1 MALEAQGQAARLSKP
16 SWKDP
21 RLLIGILLVLAS
33 VAGVVALVGNAGKT
47 VPVYAAKDALVVGQK
62 ITPESFNIVHVQLGD
77 VGGKYLNPEVVL
89 GENSVAV
96 RMVPKGELV
105 ARSSIGQT
113 DALDRKP
120 APVTVSEPLPKEVV
134 VGSYVDVWVA
144 LPDERNG
151 FQAPVLM
158 LPGAEV
164 AALNVASGS
173 LGSGKYMQIMVL
185 VSDAQ
190 MPKFLGAVANKAKVS
205 VVWNPG
211 AAQ

>member
-62 ITPESFNIVHVQLGD
+62 ITPESFNIVQVQLGD

>member
-1 MALEAQGQAARLSKP
+1 METSGPAPRLSKP

-33 VAGVVALVGNAGKT
+33 VAGVVALVGNADSR
-47 VPVYAAKDALVVGQK
+47 VPMYSAKDALVVGQK
-62 ITPESFNIVHVQLGD
+62 ITAESFTVVQVQLGD
-77 VGGKYLNPEVVL
+77 VDGKYLDPTDELDVNA
-89 GENSVAV
+89 VAV

-105 ARSSIGQT
+105 SRTSIGRI

-120 APVTVSEPLPKEVV
+120 APITITEPLPKEVV
-134 VGSYVDVWVA
+134 VGAYVDVWVA
-144 LPDERNG
+144 LPDDRNG
-151 FQAPVLM
+151 FVEPVLM

-164 AALNVASGS
+164 ASLSAASGT
-173 LGSGKYMQIMVL
+173 LGASKNMALMVL
-185 VSDAQ
+185 VTDAQ

>member
-1 MALEAQGQAARLSKP
+1 MAIQTPGQAPRLRKP

-33 VAGVVALVGNAGKT
+33 VAGVVALVGNAATT
-47 VPVYAAKDALVVGQK
+47 VPMYAAKDALVVGQS
-62 ITPESFNIVHVQLGD
+62 ITEDSFTIVQVQLGEVD
-77 VGGKYLNPEVVL
+77 RKYLNPADEL
-89 GENSVAV
+89 DANAVAI

-105 ARSSIGQT
+105 SRTSIGKV

-120 APVTVSEPLPKEVV
+120 APVTISEPLPKEVV
-134 VGSYVDVWVA
+134 VGAYVDVWVA
-144 LPDERNG
+144 LPDDRNG
-151 FQAPVLM
+151 FAEPILM

-164 AALNVASGS
+164 AAVNTAPGS
-173 LGSGKYMQIMVL
+173 LGSTKNMALMVL
-185 VSDAQ
+185 VTDVQ

-211 AAQ
+211 AAP

>member
-1 MALEAQGQAARLSKP
+1 METSGPAPRLSKP

-33 VAGVVALVGNAGKT
+33 VAGVVALVGNADST
-47 VPVYAAKDALVVGQK
+47 VPMYAAKDALVVGQK
-62 ITPESFNIVHVQLGD
+62 ITAESFTVVQVQLGD
-77 VGGKYLNPEVVL
+77 VDGKYLDPTDELDVNA
-89 GENSVAV
+89 VAV

-105 ARSSIGQT
+105 SRTSIGRI

-120 APVTVSEPLPKEVV
+120 APISITEPLPKEVV
-134 VGSYVDVWVA
+134 VGAYVDVWVA
-144 LPDERNG
+144 LPDDRNG
-151 FQAPVLM
+151 FVEPVLM

-164 AALNVASGS
+164 ASLSAASGT
-173 LGSGKYMQIMVL
+173 LGASKNMALMVL
-185 VSDAQ
+185 VTDAQ

>member
-1 MALEAQGQAARLSKP
+1 METSGPAPRLSKP

-21 RLLIGILLVLAS
+21 RLVIGILLVLAS
-33 VAGVVALVGNAGKT
+33 VAGVVALVGNADST
-47 VPVYAAKDALVVGQK
+47 VPMYAAKDALVVGQK
-62 ITPESFNIVHVQLGD
+62 ITAESFTVVQVQLGD
-77 VGGKYLNPEVVL
+77 VDGKYLDPTDELDVNA
-89 GENSVAV
+89 VAV

-105 ARSSIGQT
+105 SRTSIGRI

-120 APVTVSEPLPKEVV
+120 APISITEPLPKEVV
-134 VGSYVDVWVA
+134 VGAYVDVWVA
-144 LPDERNG
+144 LPDDRNG
-151 FQAPVLM
+151 FVEPVLM

-164 AALNVASGS
+164 ASLSAASGT
-173 LGSGKYMQIMVL
+173 LGASKNMALMVL
-185 VSDAQ
+185 VTDAQ

>member
-1 MALEAQGQAARLSKP
+1 MAMDGQGQAPRLRKP

-47 VPVYAAKDALVVGQK
+47 VPMYVARDALVVGQK
-62 ITPESFNIVHVQLGD
+62 ITVESFNLIDVQLGEASA
-77 VGGKYLNPEVVL
+77 KYLDPGDEL
-89 GENSVAV
+89 AENAVAV
-96 RMVPKGELV
+96 RMVPKGEIV
-105 ARSSIGQT
+105 PRSSIGRT
-113 DALDRKP
+113 DVLDRKP
-120 APVTVSEPLPKEVV
+120 VSVTVDEPLPKEVL
-134 VGSYVDVWVA
+134 VGSHVDVWVS

-151 FQAPVLM
+151 FKSPVLM

-164 AALNVASGS
+164 AAVNAAASS
-173 LGSGKYMQIMVL
+173 LGSSKNMQVMVL
-185 VSDAQ
+185 ATDAQ

-211 AAQ
+211 AAP

>member
-1 MALEAQGQAARLSKP
+1 MAVEEHGSAPRLSKP

-21 RLLIGILLVLAS
+21 RLLIGILMVLAS
-33 VAGVVALVGNAGKT
+33 VAGVVALVGSAGKT
-47 VPVYAAKDALVVGQK
+47 VPMYVAKDALVVGQRLSN
-62 ITPESFNIVHVQLGD
+62 ESFTIVQVQLGD
-77 VGGKYLNPEVVL
+77 VDGKYLDPQEGL
-89 GENSVAV
+89 AENSVAV

-105 ARSSIGQT
+105 SRSSVGQT

-120 APVTVSEPLPKEVV
+120 VSVTVDEPLPKEVL
-134 VGSYVDVWVA
+134 VGTYVDVWVA

-151 FQAPVLM
+151 FQAPILM

-164 AALNVASGS
+164 AALNVAASS
-173 LGSGKYMQIMVL
+173 LGSGKNTQLMVL
-185 VSDAQ
+185 VTDAQ
-190 MPKFLGAVANKAKVS
+190 MPKFLGAVANKAKVA

>member
-1 MALEAQGQAARLSKP
+1 METSGPAPRLSKP

-33 VAGVVALVGNAGKT
+33 VAGVVALVGNADST
-47 VPVYAAKDALVVGQK
+47 VPMYAAKDALVVGQK
-62 ITPESFNIVHVQLGD
+62 ITAESFTVVQVQLGD
-77 VGGKYLNPEVVL
+77 VDGKYLDPTDELDVNA
-89 GENSVAV
+89 VAV

-105 ARSSIGQT
+105 SRTSIGRI

-120 APVTVSEPLPKEVV
+120 APITITEPLPKEVV
-134 VGSYVDVWVA
+134 VGAYVDVWVA
-144 LPDERNG
+144 LPDDRNG
-151 FQAPVLM
+151 FVEPVLM

-164 AALNVASGS
+164 ASLNAASGT
-173 LGSGKYMQIMVL
+173 LGASKNMALMVL
-185 VSDAQ
+185 VTDSQ

>member
-1 MALEAQGQAARLSKP
+1 MAVEEHGSAPRLSKP

-21 RLLIGILLVLAS
+21 RLLIGILMVLAS
-33 VAGVVALVGNAGKT
+33 VAGVVALVGSAGKT
-47 VPVYAAKDALVVGQK
+47 VPMYVAKDALVVGQK
-62 ITPESFNIVHVQLGD
+62 LSNDSFTIVQVQLGD
-77 VGGKYLNPEVVL
+77 VDGKYLDPQEGL
-89 GENSVAV
+89 AENSVAV

-105 ARSSIGQT
+105 SLSSVGQT

-120 APVTVSEPLPKEVV
+120 VSVTVDEPLPKEVL
-134 VGSYVDVWVA
+134 VGTYVDVWVA

-164 AALNVASGS
+164 AALNVAASS
-173 LGSGKYMQIMVL
+173 LGSGKNTQLMVL
-185 VSDAQ
+185 VTDAQ
-190 MPKFLGAVANKAKVS
+190 MPKFLGAVANKAKVA

-211 AAQ
+211 AAP

>member
-1 MALEAQGQAARLSKP
+1 METSGPAPRLSKP

-33 VAGVVALVGNAGKT
+33 VAGVVALVGNAERT
-47 VPVYAAKDALVVGQK
+47 VPMYAARDALVVGQK
-62 ITPESFNIVHVQLGD
+62 ITADSFTIVQVQLGD
-77 VGGKYLNPEVVL
+77 VDGKYLDPADDLDTNA
-89 GENSVAV
+89 VAI

-105 ARSSIGQT
+105 SRTSIGRI

-120 APVTVSEPLPKEVV
+120 APITITEPLPKEVV
-134 VGSYVDVWVA
+134 VGAYVDVWVA
-144 LPDERNG
+144 LPDDRNG
-151 FQAPVLM
+151 FLEPVLM

-164 AALNVASGS
+164 ASLSSASGS
-173 LGSGKYMQIMVL
+173 LGSSQNMALMVL
-185 VSDAQ
+185 VTDAQ

-211 AAQ
+211 AAP

>member
-1 MALEAQGQAARLSKP
+1 MAQDDQGPAPRLTKP

-33 VAGVVALVGNAGKT
+33 VAGVVALVGNAEKT
-47 VPVYAAKDALVVGQK
+47 VPVYAAKEALVVGQK
-62 ITPESFNIVHVQLGD
+62 VDADSFKIVQVQLGEVD
-77 VGGKYLNPEVVL
+77 AKYLNPEAAL
-89 GENSVAV
+89 AENAVAV
-96 RMVPKGELV
+96 RMVAEDELV
-105 ARSSIGQT
+105 PRSSIGHA

-120 APVTVSEPLPKEVV
+120 ASVSVDEPLPKEVV
-134 VGSYVDVWVA
+134 VGSHVDVWVS

-164 AALNVASGS
+164 AALNEGSSS
-173 LGSGKYMQIMVL
+173 LGAGRNVTLMVL
-185 VSDAQ
+185 VTDVQ

-211 AAQ
+211 AAR

>member
-1 MALEAQGQAARLSKP
+1 MASEAQGQAARLAKP

-33 VAGVVALVGNAGKT
+33 VAGVVALVGSAGRT
-47 VPVYAAKDALVVGQK
+47 VPMYAAKDALVVGQK
-62 ITPESFNIVHVQLGD
+62 ITPESFTIVQVQLGD
-77 VGGKYLNPEVVL
+77 AGGKYMNPQVVL

-105 ARSSIGQT
+105 SRSSIGQT

-120 APVTVSEPLPKEVV
+120 APVTISEPLPKEVV
-134 VGSYVDVWVA
+134 VGSHVDVWVA

-164 AALNVASGS
+164 AALNVAAGS

>member
-1 MALEAQGQAARLSKP
+1 MHEQGPAPRLIKP

-21 RLLIGILLVLAS
+21 RLLIGILMVLAS

-47 VPVYAAKDALVVGQK
+47 VPMYVAKDALVVGQQ
-62 ITPESFNIVHVQLGD
+62 ITPESFTIVQVQLGETD
-77 VGGKYLNPEVVL
+77 GKYLDPQESL
-89 GENSVAV
+89 AENSVAV

-105 ARSSIGQT
+105 SRSSIGQT
-113 DALDRKP
+113 DALDRKTVS
-120 APVTVSEPLPKEVV
+120 VTVDEPLPREVA

-151 FQAPVLM
+151 FRPPDLM

-164 AALNVASGS
+164 AALNVAASS
-173 LGSGKYMQIMVL
+173 LGSGKNTQLMVL
-185 VSDAQ
+185 VSDVQ

-211 AAQ
+211 AAP

>member
-1 MALEAQGQAARLSKP
+1 METSGPAPRLSKP

-33 VAGVVALVGNAGKT
+33 VAGVVALVGNADST
-47 VPVYAAKDALVVGQK
+47 VPMYAAKDALVVGQK
-62 ITPESFNIVHVQLGD
+62 ITAESFTVVQVQLGD
-77 VGGKYLNPEVVL
+77 VDGKYLDPSDELDVNA
-89 GENSVAV
+89 VAV

-105 ARSSIGQT
+105 SRTSIGRI

-120 APVTVSEPLPKEVV
+120 APITTTEPLPKEVV
-134 VGSYVDVWVA
+134 VGAYVDVWVA
-144 LPDERNG
+144 LPDDRNG
-151 FQAPVLM
+151 FVEPVLM

-164 AALNVASGS
+164 ASLSAASGT
-173 LGSGKYMQIMVL
+173 LGASKNMALMVL
-185 VSDAQ
+185 VTDAQ

>member
-1 MALEAQGQAARLSKP
+1 MASEAQGQAARLAKP

-33 VAGVVALVGNAGKT
+33 VAGVVALVGSAGRT
-47 VPVYAAKDALVVGQK
+47 VPMYAAKDALVVGQK
-62 ITPESFNIVHVQLGD
+62 ITPESFTIVQVQLGD
-77 VGGKYLNPEVVL
+77 AGGKYMNSQVVL

-120 APVTVSEPLPKEVV
+120 APVTISEPLPKEVV
-134 VGSYVDVWVA
+134 VGSHVDVWVA

-164 AALNVASGS
+164 AALNVAAGS

>member
-1 MALEAQGQAARLSKP
+1 METSGPAPRLSKP

-33 VAGVVALVGNAGKT
+33 VAGVVALVGNADSR
-47 VPVYAAKDALVVGQK
+47 VPMYSARDALVVGQK
-62 ITPESFNIVHVQLGD
+62 ITAESFTVVQVQLGD
-77 VGGKYLNPEVVL
+77 VDGKYLDPTDELDVNA
-89 GENSVAV
+89 VAV

-105 ARSSIGQT
+105 SRTSIGRI

-120 APVTVSEPLPKEVV
+120 APITITEPLPKEVV
-134 VGSYVDVWVA
+134 VGAYVDVWVA
-144 LPDERNG
+144 LPDDRNG
-151 FQAPVLM
+151 FVEPVLM

-164 AALNVASGS
+164 ASLSAASGT
-173 LGSGKYMQIMVL
+173 LGASKNMALMVL
-185 VSDAQ
+185 VTDAQ

>member
-1 MALEAQGQAARLSKP
+1 METPGPAPRLSKP

-33 VAGVVALVGNAGKT
+33 VAGVVALVGNADKT
-47 VPVYAAKDALVVGQK
+47 VPMYAAKDAIVVGQK
-62 ITPESFNIVHVQLGD
+62 ITPDSFTIVQVQLGD
-77 VGGKYLNPEVVL
+77 VDGKYLDPADDLDANA
-89 GENSVAV
+89 VAI

-105 ARSSIGQT
+105 SGSSIGQI

-120 APVTVSEPLPKEVV
+120 APITITEPLPKEVV
-134 VGSYVDVWVA
+134 VGAYVDVWVA
-144 LPDERNG
+144 LPDDRNG
-151 FQAPVLM
+151 FVEPVLM

-164 AALNVASGS
+164 ASLSSASGS
-173 LGSGKYMQIMVL
+173 LGASQNMALMVL
-185 VSDAQ
+185 VTDAQ

-211 AAQ
+211 ATP

>member
-1 MALEAQGQAARLSKP
+1 METSGPAPRLSKP

-33 VAGVVALVGNAGKT
+33 VAGVVALVGNADST
-47 VPVYAAKDALVVGQK
+47 VPMYAAKDALVVGQK
-62 ITPESFNIVHVQLGD
+62 ITAESFTVVQVQLGD
-77 VGGKYLNPEVVL
+77 VDGKYLDPTDELDVNA
-89 GENSVAV
+89 VAV

-105 ARSSIGQT
+105 SRTSIGRI

-120 APVTVSEPLPKEVV
+120 APITITEPLPKEVV
-134 VGSYVDVWVA
+134 VGAYVDVWVA
-144 LPDERNG
+144 LPDDRNG
-151 FQAPVLM
+151 FVEPVLM

-164 AALNVASGS
+164 ASLSAASGT
-173 LGSGKYMQIMVL
+173 LGASKNMALMVL
-185 VSDAQ
+185 VTDAQ

>member
-1 MALEAQGQAARLSKP
+1 MAVDEYAPAPRMRKP

-21 RLLIGILLVLAS
+21 RLLIGILMVLAS
-33 VAGVVALVGNAGKT
+33 VAGVVALVGSAGKT
-47 VPVYAAKDALVVGQK
+47 VPMYAAKNALVVGQK
-62 ITPESFNIVHVQLGD
+62 ITPESFTVVQVQLGE
-77 VGGKYLNPEVVL
+77 VGGKYMDPAEVL
-89 GENSVAV
+89 GDNSVAV

-105 ARSSIGQT
+105 SRSSIGQT

-120 APVTVSEPLPKEVV
+120 VSVKVDEPLPKEVL
-134 VGSYVDVWVA
+134 VGTYVDVWVA

-164 AALNVASGS
+164 AALNVANSS
-173 LGSGKYMQIMVL
+173 LGSGKNTQLMVL
-185 VSDAQ
+185 ISDTQ
-190 MPKFLGAVANKAKVS
+190 MPKFLGAVANQAKVS

-211 AAQ
+211 AIP

>member
-1 MALEAQGQAARLSKP
+1 METSGPAPRLSKP

-33 VAGVVALVGNAGKT
+33 VAGVVALVGNADST
-47 VPVYAAKDALVVGQK
+47 VPMYAAKDALVVGQK
-62 ITPESFNIVHVQLGD
+62 ITAESFTVVQVQLGD
-77 VGGKYLNPEVVL
+77 VDGKYLDPADELDVNA
-89 GENSVAV
+89 VAV

-105 ARSSIGQT
+105 SRTSIGRI

-120 APVTVSEPLPKEVV
+120 APISITEPLPKEVV
-134 VGSYVDVWVA
+134 VGAYVDVWVA
-144 LPDERNG
+144 LPDDRNG
-151 FQAPVLM
+151 FVEPVLM

-164 AALNVASGS
+164 ASLSAASGT
-173 LGSGKYMQIMVL
+173 LGASKNMALMVL
-185 VSDAQ
+185 VTDAQ

>member
-1 MALEAQGQAARLSKP
+1 MALEAQGQSARLSKP

-62 ITPESFNIVHVQLGD
+62 ITPESFNIVQVQLGD
-77 VGGKYLNPEVVL
+77 VGGKYLNPAMVL

-105 ARSSIGQT
+105 ARSSIGRT

-120 APVTVSEPLPKEVV
+120 APVTITEPLPKEVV
-134 VGSYVDVWVA
+134 VGSHVDVWVA

-164 AALNVASGS
+164 AALNVSTGS

-211 AAQ
+211 ASQ

>member
-1 MALEAQGQAARLSKP
+1 MAMETSGPAPRLSKP

-33 VAGVVALVGNAGKT
+33 VAGVVALVGNADST
-47 VPVYAAKDALVVGQK
+47 VPMYAAKDALVVGQK
-62 ITPESFNIVHVQLGD
+62 ITAESFTVVQVQLGD
-77 VGGKYLNPEVVL
+77 VDGKYLDPTDELDVNA
-89 GENSVAV
+89 VAV

-105 ARSSIGQT
+105 SRTSIGRI

-120 APVTVSEPLPKEVV
+120 APITITEPLPKEVV
-134 VGSYVDVWVA
+134 VGAYVDVWVA
-144 LPDERNG
+144 LPDDRNG
-151 FQAPVLM
+151 FVEPVLM

-164 AALNVASGS
+164 ASLSAASGT
-173 LGSGKYMQIMVL
+173 LGASKNMALMVL
-185 VSDAQ
+185 VTDAQ